1 MRTKKLFGM
10 PGVFTW
16 LLLLLMF
23 AGILYGSFYDLQVSE
38 VVTNVTP
45 AGSILQDYASVV
57 PVLFYMVAGACIFA
71 GLNKKGERYCKLST
85 CILLVTGY
93 WTLHVLNNGFGKYL
107 RRDLGYTFGEQ
118 SYVFILICT
127 YLIWAALVALV
138 AFVTLVI
145 VNTNYDKKKVNALIA
160 AGVVII
166 ISGEIGEA
174 VNDWLK
180 VLACRPRYRYLV
192 TLEDPAS
199 EFRNWWQWTPYL
211 KDESNFRSWPSGHM
225 TKAIM
230 PMLAL
235 PMIADA
241 MKQRKNILKYILFFI
256 GLIWSM
262 LIAYNRIHMNAHFLT
277 DVCFGVGLTLC
288 IYIVVYKGVFSFV
301 NKTEELK

>member
-1 MRTKKLFGM
+1 MKTKKLFGM

-71 GLNKKGERYCKLST
+71 GLNKKGERYYKLST

-262 LIAYNRIHMNAHFLT
+262 LIAYNRIQMNAHFLT

-288 IYIVVYKGVFSFV
+288 IYIAIYKGIFSLV